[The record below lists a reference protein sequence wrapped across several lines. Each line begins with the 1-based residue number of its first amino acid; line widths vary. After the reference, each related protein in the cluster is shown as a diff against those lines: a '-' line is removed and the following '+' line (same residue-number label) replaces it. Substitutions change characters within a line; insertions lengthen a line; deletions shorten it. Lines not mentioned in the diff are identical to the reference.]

1 MTAEPRCKQIGSR
14 LSNWGRWGEDDSLG
28 TMNFITAE
36 TRRAAASLVRTGA
49 LFDLGIPL
57 DRQGPQRA
65 SGMLNSARFNPI
77 HRMTQLPTEEKWPE
91 GEVESDDIVI
101 LPLQCATQWDG
112 LAHIGYDKQLYN
124 GVPTSAV
131 TAAAGAERN
140 SFHSLAASPVGRGVL
155 LDIPSSKGVGHLQ
168 GGEEITADD
177 LDAASSRQGVD
188 IRSGDILLVRTG
200 WFQHFANGDVDTYMG
215 RETPGLGVSCCEW
228 LHDKEVAAVASDT
241 HRFEV
246 GPSKELPVLH
256 PVHMILIRDL
266 GMTLGEIFNLE
277 ELARDCQADG
287 RWEFFFSG
295 AGLKV
300 TGAVGSPL
308 TPIAMK

>member
-140 SFHSLAASPVGRGVL
+140 SFHSLAAREFLKAGIHV
-155 LDIPSSKGVGHLQ
+155 
-168 GGEEITADD
+168 
-177 LDAASSRQGVD
+177 SRQGRPEHCD
-188 IRSGDILLVRTG
+188 
-200 WFQHFANGDVDTYMG
+200 
-215 RETPGLGVSCCEW
+215 
-228 LHDKEVAAVASDT
+228 LHAGS
-241 HRFEV
+241 RV
-246 GPSKELPVLH
+246 GNKWSL
-256 PVHMILIRDL
+256 
-266 GMTLGEIFNLE
+266 
-277 ELARDCQADG
+277 
-287 RWEFFFSG
+287 FFKKPP
-295 AGLKV
+295 AL
-300 TGAVGSPL
+300 
-308 TPIAMK
+308 